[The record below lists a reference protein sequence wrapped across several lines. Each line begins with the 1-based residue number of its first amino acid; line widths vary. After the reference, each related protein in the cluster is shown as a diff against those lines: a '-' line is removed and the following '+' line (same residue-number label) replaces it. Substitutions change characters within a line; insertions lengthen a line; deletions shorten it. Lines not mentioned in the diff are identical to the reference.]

1 MSSST
6 FERCVALDEFAVQT
20 QRSGEASRRLLAHLN
35 CGLTDEGAKV
45 GWEGRSHAERV
56 GHSVWEGTRVCRGVG
71 ARSST
76 AEQQGVFAPHDVV
89 PGYSLQHRAQV

>member
-20 QRSGEASRRLLAHLN
+20 QRSGEASRRLAHRN
-35 CGLTDEGAKV
+35 CRLTDEGDKV

-56 GHSVWEGTRVCRGVG
+56 GHGVWEGTRVCRRVG
-71 ARSST
+71 ARSSK
-76 AEQQGVFAPHDVV
+76 AEQQGVFAAHDVV
-89 PGYSLQHRAQV
+89 PGCSLQHRAQV